1 MNGKHLFEMEI
12 FYNIIHPCWIKVLIS
27 WKKKKQLTDPKL
39 LNSSVFK
46 NMFLINLLRYSA
58 GISAMLE
65 LPKNFIAA
73 AMDKEIGN
81 TFPIKRIQTIV
92 VFSTN
97 MKRFTL
103 MVLANLNFKA
113 LLS

>member
-1 MNGKHLFEMEI
+1 
-12 FYNIIHPCWIKVLIS
+12 
-27 WKKKKQLTDPKL
+27 
-39 LNSSVFK
+39 
-46 NMFLINLLRYSA
+46 MFLINLLRYSE

-81 TFPIKRIQTIV
+81 TFPIKRVQTIV

-103 MVLANLNFKA
+103 TGLAKAVMVLTNLNFKA
-113 LLS
+113 LFSQLVIV

>member
-1 MNGKHLFEMEI
+1 MN
-12 FYNIIHPCWIKVLIS
+12 S
-27 WKKKKQLTDPKL
+27 R
-39 LNSSVFK
+39 VFK
-46 NMFLINLLRYSA
+46 NMFLINPLRYSE

-81 TFPIKRIQTIV
+81 TFPIKRVKKKV

-97 MKRFTL
+97 MKRFNLTGL
-103 MVLANLNFKA
+103 AKAVMLLANLNFKA
-113 LLS
+113 LLSQLVIVYIRVRAGKWMIWSCFWRSSDI